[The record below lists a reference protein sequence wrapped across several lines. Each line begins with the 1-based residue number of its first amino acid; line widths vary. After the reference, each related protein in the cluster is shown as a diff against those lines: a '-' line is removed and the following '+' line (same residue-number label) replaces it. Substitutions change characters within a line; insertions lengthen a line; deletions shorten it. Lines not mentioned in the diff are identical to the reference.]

1 MTYKDLIYVDNA
13 ATSWPK
19 PQAMLEGMAYFNDR
33 MGANPGRSGHRLSV
47 EAARVVYGV
56 RERLARLFNA
66 PDALRVLL
74 CANVTAGLNIALMG
88 LLRPGQHAITSSME
102 HNSVM
107 RPLRELQRSG
117 VELSVVRCSSEGEL
131 DPQDVKNALRPNT
144 RLIALNHASNVVG
157 TRLPLREVGRFAR
170 EHGALLLADCAQTA
184 GAYPLDM
191 QEDLI
196 DLLAF
201 TGHKA
206 LYGPMGTGGLVL
218 GERVDIQEMAPLQ
231 RGGTGSNSEQEEQP
245 DFVPDKFESGTANAI
260 GLAGLSASLD
270 WIEAQGIERIQAHEQ
285 ALAGRLMDGLAAID
299 GLKLYGPRDSR
310 RGSPVISFTLD
321 GLDNGRVGRL
331 LDERYGILCRVGL
344 HCAPAAH
351 RTIGTFPDGTVRF
364 GLGYFNTDG
373 QIDKVLGAVSE
384 IADERRAA

>member
-1 MTYKDLIYVDNA
+1 
-13 ATSWPK
+13 
-19 PQAMLEGMAYFNDR
+19 
-33 MGANPGRSGHRLSV
+33 
-47 EAARVVYGV
+47 
-56 RERLARLFNA
+56 
-66 PDALRVLL
+66 
-74 CANVTAGLNIALMG
+74 
-88 LLRPGQHAITSSME
+88 
-102 HNSVM
+102 
-107 RPLRELQRSG
+107 
-117 VELSVVRCSSEGEL
+117 VRCSSEGEL